1 MANSSRQPPAISIL
15 LQSEGTSAQLGFDEY
30 SLREE
35 LERAEYRRKLVEELH
50 RKGAGEKMEFPVL
63 MKMLGLDDK
72 YDEYKSNTSSVFGQL
87 AMDIPTVSSVVA
99 AAGGRQERKA
109 EFLEKHY
116 IEGFKRIL
124 DMLSESPPHGLPQ
137 VHSSNL
143 YMYTDCQSK
152 PLDPTKLMPDLVFSP
167 RPKFASDM
175 YDVHIIL
182 EGKQAMSRASAYN
195 NHLGQLAD
203 YALELKRLQP
213 MRKFVPIL
221 FLFGGQLDLVTFVHD
236 RYYWTEIG
244 TILYVQE
251 SDRKM
256 YHRMVCEALRDLWFI
271 LTLPVHEFGHFA
283 DSLVMPKYAQLDVA
297 ARPALLVP
305 IRARGGYSFEVHRR
319 IDRKVHITG
328 RRTYLF
334 HVSYEGNDAIFK
346 MTWLPKNRLPEGAV
360 YRVLEDGS
368 VPNTPT
374 VYASGVLVDDFCGYR
389 LEYLVVE
396 HCGKPI
402 VDFLQA
408 TRSDWASEANVADT
422 VTMCVQS
429 VTQTLV
435 AAFRSNVLH
444 RDISAGNI
452 TVKGGRV
459 YVIDWGCAKLTE
471 KPSDEQAADMLSR
484 WGFDS
489 SNVVQKESEKD
500 SFTGTPL
507 YMSIQ
512 MLFSVRRRGIVN
524 DIESLFYV
532 IMDSLSERAR
542 GKDSEGALGFV
553 FHSERNLAMV
563 RIGILGDD
571 QRYLENF
578 GVKSI
583 GSAALRDIVDS
594 MRKFLFFEGESY
606 IGGRLQGI
614 YDRKMDVGVAKRF
627 MNLET
632 LSLLDAFQQT
642 TYSSSSTSI
651 EAAALKPR
659 TMVTRSQRSPPA
671 WRLPAS
677 VVAASFEGD
686 FEQVNLSDSSG
697 KSANPSRK
705 RRKSPLASG
714 GDNNNNDRPA
724 AGLAANPPKLV
735 ARIAGKLSR
744 VTSSGRAGASNP
756 SAASGSMGKKNTK
769 KPKGKKLR

>member
-1 MANSSRQPPAISIL
+1 
-15 LQSEGTSAQLGFDEY
+15 FDEY

-35 LERAEYRRKLVEELH
+35 LERIEYRRKLVEELH
-50 RKGAGEKMEFPVL
+50 RKGAGEEMEFPTL
-63 MKMLGLDDK
+63 MSILGLDDK
-72 YDEYKSNTSSVFGQL
+72 YDEYKSNTNSVFDQL
-87 AMDIPTVSSVVA
+87 AKDIPTVSSVVA
-99 AAGGRQERKA
+99 AGGRQERRA
-109 EFLEKHY
+109 EFLGKHY
-116 IEGFKRIL
+116 IEGLKRVL
-124 DMLSESPPHGLPQ
+124 DMLSKSPPHGLPQ
-137 VHSSNL
+137 AHSSNL
-143 YMYTDCQSK
+143 YKYTDCQNE
-152 PLDPTKLMPDLVFSP
+152 PLEPTKLMPGLVFSS
-167 RPKFASDM
+167 RPKFASSM
-175 YDVHIIL
+175 YKAHIIL
-182 EGKQAMSRASAYN
+182 EGEQPMDRTSAYN

-203 YALELKRLQP
+203 YALELKKLQP

-221 FLFGGQLDLVTFVHD
+221 FLFGGQLDLVTFVHG
-236 RYYWTEIG
+236 RYYRTEIG
-244 TILYVQE
+244 PILYVQG

-256 YHRMVCEALRDLWFI
+256 YHGMVCEALRDLWFI
-271 LTLPVHEFGHFA
+271 LTLPVHEFGHFV
-283 DSLVMPKYAQLDVA
+283 DSLVMPDYVQLDVA

-305 IRARGGYSFEVHRR
+305 IRAKGRYNFEVHGR

-368 VPNTPT
+368 VPSTPT

-389 LEYLVVE
+389 LEYLVME

-402 VDFLQA
+402 VDYLQA

-429 VTQTLV
+429 VAQTLV

-512 MLFSVRRRGIVN
+512 MLFNVRRRGIVN

-553 FHSERNLAMV
+553 FHSEPSLAML

-594 MRKFLFFEGESY
+594 MRKFLFFEGETY

-614 YDRKMDVGVAKRF
+614 YDRKMDLGVAKRF

-651 EAAALKPR
+651 EAAAPKPR

-677 VVAASFEGD
+677 VATASFEGD

-756 SAASGSMGKKNTK
+756 SAASGSMGKENTK
-769 KPKGKKLR
+769 KSKGKKLRK

>member
-1 MANSSRQPPAISIL
+1 MENTPDRGAR
-15 LQSEGTSAQLGFDEY
+15 FDEY

-50 RKGAGEKMEFPVL
+50 RRGVGEKMQFPTL
-63 MKMLGLDDK
+63 MGMLGLDKK
-72 YDEYKSNTSSVFGQL
+72 YHTYKSNTSSVFDQL

-99 AAGGRQERKA
+99 VGGCRGRRA
-109 EFLEKHY
+109 EFLEKRY
-116 IEGFKRIL
+116 IEGLKRVL
-124 DMLSESPPHGLPQ
+124 DMLSKSPPHGLPQ
-137 VHSSNL
+137 AHSKNL
-143 YMYTDCQSK
+143 YMYTDCQNE
-152 PLDPTKLMPDLVFSP
+152 PLEPTKVMPDLVFSP

-182 EGKQAMSRASAYN
+182 EGKQAMARASAYN

-203 YALELKRLQP
+203 YALELKKLQP

-221 FLFGGQLDLVTFVHD
+221 FLFGRQLDLVTFVHD
-236 RYYWTEIG
+236 RYYRTEIG
-244 TILYVQE
+244 TILYVNE
-251 SDRKM
+251 DDRDGFEDI
-256 YHRMVCEALRDLWFI
+256 VSNSLRDLWFI
-271 LTLPVHEFGHFA
+271 LTLPVHEFGHFV
-283 DSLVMPKYAQLDVA
+283 DNLVMPKYAQLDVA

-305 IRARGGYSFEVHRR
+305 MDVKRRSNFEVHRR
-319 IDRKVHITG
+319 IDRKVYITG

-334 HVSYEGNDAIFK
+334 HASYEGNNAIFK
-346 MTWLPKNRLPEGAV
+346 MTWLPKSRLPEGAV
-360 YRVLEDGS
+360 HRVLGDAS

-389 LEYLVVE
+389 LEYLVME
-396 HCGKPI
+396 HCGTPI
-402 VDFLQA
+402 VDYLQA
-408 TRSDWASEANVADT
+408 IRSDWDSAADVADA

-429 VTQTLV
+429 VAQALV

-452 TVKGGRV
+452 AVKGGRV

-471 KPSDEQAADMLSR
+471 KPSDEQAADMVSR

-500 SFTGTPL
+500 PFTGTPL

-512 MLFSVRRRGIVN
+512 MLFNVRRRGVVN

-532 IMDSLSERAR
+532 VMDSLSEHAR
-542 GKDSEGALGFV
+542 GKDSKGALGFV
-553 FHSERNLAMV
+553 LHSEPSLAMM

-594 MRKFLFFEGESY
+594 MRKFLFFEGEAY
-606 IGGRLQGI
+606 IGGQLQNI
-614 YDRKMDVGVAKRF
+614 YDRKMDLGVAKRF
-627 MNLET
+627 MNSET

-642 TYSSSSTSI
+642 THSSSSTPI
-651 EAAALKPR
+651 EAAAPNLR
-659 TMVTRSQRSPPA
+659 TMVARSQRSPPA
-671 WRLPAS
+671 WQLPLPA
-677 VVAASFEGD
+677 VTASFEGD

-697 KSANPSRK
+697 KSAKPSRK
-705 RRKSPLASG
+705 RRKGPLANG
-714 GDNNNNDRPA
+714 GDDNDRPA
-724 AGLAANPPKLV
+724 VLPANPPKLV
-735 ARIAGKLSR
+735 ARIAGKLNRS
-744 VTSSGRAGASNP
+744 TSAGRAGASKP
-756 SAASGSMGKKNTK
+756 SAASGSTGKENTK
-769 KPKGKKLR
+769 KPKGKKLRK